1 MNEKYGGLN
10 IGQDVKNLFTVH
22 GSFDPWRPLGRI
34 SPFNP
39 TSPSV
44 MIDGILNIIL
54 NFHIEFDAKLPI
66 LFDFKWTL

>member
-1 MNEKYGGLN
+1 MNERYGGLN

-22 GSFDPWRPLGRI
+22 GSFDTWRPLGRI

-39 TSPSV
+39 TSPTV

-54 NFHIEFDAKLPI
+54 NF
-66 LFDFKWTL
+66 